1 MRIALDLPHLKPA
14 TATANA
20 KYRRRVPEDLRGVFG
35 KNAVEW
41 SLGTKD
47 PAEIYEAWKVAHAK
61 YEAMAGRRSKV
72 STEQVRWEIAQK
84 AVIEHGLATPR
95 DKRIGPVDL
104 ELEQGKY
111 QDFTDAVRKEAEKLS
126 SQQLG
131 AKFANNPAPSSF
143 DVLLEA
149 QLKGIERPP
158 VTLKDAAD
166 SYLKDREARATYRD
180 ISKQVGLVLNGI
192 EEAIGL
198 ENPSLEALSFDHA
211 YAYRDSL
218 RDKGNAISTIER
230 RMNTVNA
237 VLNHSKKRFRLTAW
251 ENPFDGI
258 ELPQDDGTAGE
269 VKRAS
274 LSLEEIRLT
283 IPHVKKMN
291 SDAADIWLLMMFT
304 GAGPNEI
311 RGLLW
316 SEVKLTESVPHFEI
330 RANGTRRLKTGER
343 PRRIPLVGA
352 ALHMIKSRMEA
363 LGEPTDAVFPR
374 YASRPNSNTLSA
386 VLIKMMKASGV
397 WEKGRKVPYSLRHTL
412 KNYLRRVAPAN
423 FQLLLFG
430 HGHGE
435 GSAASGY
442 GDDDLLDLQAGYLDE
457 AIRLWGVY
465 KFPTVQHGQ

>member
-1 MRIALDLPHLKPA
+1 M
-14 TATANA
+14 
-20 KYRRRVPEDLRGVFG
+20 
-35 KNAVEW
+35 
-41 SLGTKD
+41 
-47 PAEIYEAWKVAHAK
+47 
-61 YEAMAGRRSKV
+61 
-72 STEQVRWEIAQK
+72 
-84 AVIEHGLATPR
+84 
-95 DKRIGPVDL
+95 
-104 ELEQGKY
+104 
-111 QDFTDAVRKEAEKLS
+111 
-126 SQQLG
+126 
-131 AKFANNPAPSSF
+131 
-143 DVLLEA
+143 
-149 QLKGIERPP
+149 
-158 VTLKDAAD
+158 
-166 SYLKDREARATYRD
+166 
-180 ISKQVGLVLNGI
+180 
-192 EEAIGL
+192 

-352 ALHMIKSRMEA
+352 ALHMMKSRMEA

-386 VLIKMMKASGV
+386 VLIKMMKAAGI

-435 GSAASGY
+435 GGSASGY
-442 GDDDLLDLQAGYLDE
+442 GDDDLLDLQREYLE
-457 AIRLWGVY
+457 QALRLWRVTEG
-465 KFPTVQHGQ
+465 KKD

>member
-47 PAEIYEAWKVAHAK
+47 PAEIYEAWKIAHAK

-72 STEQVRWEIAQK
+72 STEQIRWEIAQK
-84 AVIEHGLATPR
+84 AAIEHGLATPR

-158 VTLKDAAD
+158 VTLRDAAD

-211 YAYRDSL
+211 YAYRVS
-218 RDKGNAISTIER
+218 S
-230 RMNTVNA
+230 
-237 VLNHSKKRFRLTAW
+237 
-251 ENPFDGI
+251 
-258 ELPQDDGTAGE
+258 Q
-269 VKRAS
+269 
-274 LSLEEIRLT
+274 
-283 IPHVKKMN
+283 
-291 SDAADIWLLMMFT
+291 
-304 GAGPNEI
+304 
-311 RGLLW
+311 
-316 SEVKLTESVPHFEI
+316 
-330 RANGTRRLKTGER
+330 
-343 PRRIPLVGA
+343 
-352 ALHMIKSRMEA
+352 
-363 LGEPTDAVFPR
+363 
-374 YASRPNSNTLSA
+374 
-386 VLIKMMKASGV
+386 
-397 WEKGRKVPYSLRHTL
+397 
-412 KNYLRRVAPAN
+412 
-423 FQLLLFG
+423 
-430 HGHGE
+430 
-435 GSAASGY
+435 
-442 GDDDLLDLQAGYLDE
+442 
-457 AIRLWGVY
+457 
-465 KFPTVQHGQ
+465 